1 MAHLSIRLPE
11 RTLERFDALADEHGL
26 TRARLLRRLIETAL
40 VDLAGTDLEAPDSPG
55 ETELLE
61 LLAEKARQGHVAA
74 IRVLLAREEER
85 DRDPRA
91 RSLALLQEMAENRR
105 Q

>member
-1 MAHLSIRLPE
+1 
-11 RTLERFDALADEHGL
+11 
-26 TRARLLRRLIETAL
+26 
-40 VDLAGTDLEAPDSPG
+40 
-55 ETELLE
+55 
-61 LLAEKARQGHVAA
+61 VAA

-91 RSLALLQEMAENRR
+91 RSLALLQEMAEARR